1 MLRVALVGA
10 ELEENLGLR
19 YLAAAL
25 ARAGHEAEIVAFDG
39 PDEIPDVAAAL
50 ARGGHDVI
58 GLSLMFQLRAHEFV
72 TLAERVRALGW
83 RGALVAG
90 GQHAT
95 FMAREI
101 LEDNPAL
108 DAVVLGDGEAPLV
121 ELVAALD
128 AASASSRAEALA
140 RVPGLV

>member
-19 YLAAAL
+19 YLVAAL
-25 ARAGHEAEIVAFDG
+25 ARGGHRADVIAFDG
-39 PDEIPDVAAAL
+39 PDEIAGVASQL
-50 ARGGHDVI
+50 AGGGFDVI

-101 LEDNPAL
+101 LADNPAF

-121 ELVAALD
+121 ELVDALD
-128 AASASSRAEALA
+128 ETAA
-140 RVPGLV
+140 